1 MWGLVATET
10 NFVLPRPLEVLGFWF
25 SDEAE
30 LEAIKAS
37 PGYEATSKVLFKM
50 LVNLSKTNVGEE
62 LATEIGAIF
71 AKGERE
77 LKYM

>member
-37 PGYEATSKVLFKM
+37 PGYEATSKVLFKIM
-50 LVNLSKTNVGEE
+50 VNISGNNVGEE
-62 LATEIGAIF
+62 LATEIGAAF
-71 AKGERE
+71 VKGKR
-77 LKYM
+77 